1 MVNPFGKFK
10 NVVLIILA
18 IVAVLSITAFSPPG
32 QSISISTIQPE
43 VVDELLTGE
52 ELMFWVDVTLVDP
65 GVTPIY
71 EWEVDFGQ
79 IVGEGDSNQILYVAP
94 SEPGSVE
101 LKVTVGDGSY
111 QVSTS
116 KTLTILPQVLPEPA
130 PDQMYT
136 VQEGDTLSKLAQG
149 MCNRRASDFAAIQH
163 IANLRCE
170 QDEGFDCIVDANGI
184 EAGWNIYI
192 PTCDAITYYWVDQ
205 LNVLPDIDW
214 SVPREEIT
222 TAGSSTLYPVTSRI
236 AELFKALGFDG
247 HISIESIGTQAGFE
261 RFCNGEVDIVN
272 ASRPITGSEIVNCRQ
287 AGHEPIAFQVGR
299 DALVV
304 VVSGEN
310 DFIDTQEE
318 ITPNDLRQIFST
330 AKFWSDVKPEWST
343 EEIYHVYPT
352 QESDTFEYVATKLY
366 EGDAEALLS
375 ASNMIAHTGENEI
388 VNDIVDNPNAVGFLI
403 YASYSKN
410 KETLKAL
417 NVLGWLPSPE
427 TVAAGAYPLVRP
439 QYIYSTADVMSEKP
453 QVAAFINFYL
463 RTARHVI
470 DDLYFPLN
478 EDEFRASKSAYL
490 QATSWVPETTAGT
503 SVPTATPTREPAVPS
518 PASQEPFIGV
528 ITFAVD
534 ATEDNQPVRAD
545 TSFYADIEEIHAI
558 FSYEG
563 MSDGDTWERYWY
575 QDGEEVG
582 GGSDIWD
589 AGESGTFD
597 LSLSNDGQPLGS
609 GIWNLEI
616 YVNGELARSGTFV
629 IEGAAP
635 PSPTPQPAT
644 STPAPTARTYQI
656 AFSRWDGGK
665 HDLFI
670 ANTDGSGER
679 FLLERASGPSWSP
692 DGQYLSIY
700 GAEGVD
706 RQTRGG
712 VEYVVEGITNGIL
725 RLKVANFPSD
735 ITQVEIG
742 QYVREGTGRWTAWA
756 PNGDMVAF
764 DAARGGPDRRI
775 YFLGTDDN
783 QQYNVEIPG
792 EQAAWSPN
800 SNQVVYRSG
809 RDGKQ
814 GIWISNRDD
823 SGAHNITNEGNDS
836 FPSWSPDGGK
846 IAFHRDVGGNADI
859 YVMNTD
865 GGDIRR
871 LTDAPGT
878 DTLPTWTPDGRIV
891 FRSARSGSW
900 GIYIMNA
907 DGSGQQ
913 QIIANADPGPDWA
926 FGRMDVH

>member
-1 MVNPFGKFK
+1 MLKSSGRFNR
-10 NVVLIILA
+10 VVWTVLA
-18 IVAVLSITAFSPPG
+18 IVGVLSITSFSPPG
-32 QSISISTIQPE
+32 QSITISAIQPE
-43 VVDELLTGE
+43 AMNELLTGQE
-52 ELMFWVDVTLVDP
+52 AVFWIDVTPTDP
-65 GVTPIY
+65 NVTPTF

-79 IVGEGDSNQILYVAP
+79 IVGDGDSKQILYVAP

-101 LKVTVGDGSY
+101 LKVTAGDGGY

-116 KTLTILPQVLPEPA
+116 KTITIIPQILPEPE
-130 PDQMYT
+130 PDQIYT
-136 VQEGDTLSKLAQG
+136 VREGDTLSKIAQG
-149 MCNRRASDFAAIQH
+149 ICNRRASDFPAIQYV
-163 IANLRCE
+163 ANLRCE
-170 QDEGFDCIVDANGI
+170 QDDRFDCIADANVI

-214 SVPREEIT
+214 SVPGEAIT
-222 TAGSSTLYPVTSRI
+222 TAGSSTVYPLTSRI

-247 HISIESIGTQAGFE
+247 HVSIESIGTQAGFE
-261 RFCNGEVDIVN
+261 RFCNGEADIVN
-272 ASRPITGSEIVNCRQ
+272 ASRPITGEEIVNCRQ
-287 AGHEPIAFQVGR
+287 AGHELIPFQVGN
-299 DALVV
+299 DALVI

-310 DFIDTQEE
+310 AFIDTQEE
-318 ITPNDLRQIFST
+318 ITPNDLRQIYST
-330 AKFWSDVKPEWST
+330 AEFWSDVKPEWST
-343 EEIYHVYPT
+343 EEIYRVYPP
-352 QESDTFEYVATKLY
+352 QEADAFEYVATKLY
-366 EGDAEALLS
+366 QGDVDALLS
-375 ASNMIAHTGENEI
+375 ASNVVTHSGEYEI
-388 VNDIVDNPNAVGFLI
+388 VNDIVENPNAVGFLS

-427 TVAAGAYPLVRP
+427 TVAAGTYPLVRP
-439 QYIYSTADVMSEKP
+439 QYIYSSADVMSRKP

-470 DDLYFPLN
+470 DDLCFPVN
-478 EDEFRASKSAYL
+478 EDAFRESKSAYL
-490 QATSWVPETTAGT
+490 QAVGWTSETAPTA
-503 SVPTATPTREPAVPS
+503 VPTKAPAATPSPVSQQPS
-518 PASQEPFIGV
+518 IGA

-534 ATEDNQPVRAD
+534 ATEDNQPIGAAS
-545 TSFYADIEEIHAI
+545 SFQADIEEIHAI

-563 MSDGDTWERYWY
+563 MSDGDPWERYWY

-582 GGSDIWD
+582 GGSDVWD

-597 LSLSNDGQPLGS
+597 LSLSNNGQPLGS
-609 GIWNLEI
+609 GIWSLEI
-616 YVNGELARSGTFV
+616 YADGELARSGSFV
-629 IEGAAP
+629 IEGSAP

-670 ANTDGSGER
+670 ADTDGSGER
-679 FLLERASGPSWSP
+679 FLLERAAGPSWSP
-692 DGQYLSIY
+692 SGQYLSIY

-725 RLKVANFPSD
+725 WLEVANFPSD

-742 QYVREGTGRWTAWA
+742 QYVREGSGRWTAWA
-756 PNGDMVAF
+756 PNGEMIAF

-783 QQYNVEIPG
+783 QQYNIEIPG
-792 EQAAWSPN
+792 EQASWSPN

-836 FPSWSPDGGK
+836 FPSWSPDGRS
-846 IAFHRDVGGNADI
+846 IAFHRDAGGNVDI

-865 GGDIRR
+865 GGNVRR
-871 LTDAPGT
+871 LTDAPGP

-900 GIYIMNA
+900 TIYIMNA
-907 DGSGQQ
+907 DGSGQR

>member
-1 MVNPFGKFK
+1 MVKSSGAFK
-10 NVVLIILA
+10 KALSFVLAVVS
-18 IVAVLSITAFSPPG
+18 VLSITSFSPPG
-32 QSISISTIQPE
+32 QSMNVGDIQPE
-43 VVDELLTGE
+43 AVNTLLAGE
-52 ELMFWVDVTLVDP
+52 EAIFWVDVTLNDP
-65 GVTPIY
+65 SVTPTY
-71 EWEVDFGQ
+71 TWEVDAGQ
-79 IVGEGDSNQILYVAP
+79 IAGETAGAQILYVAP

-101 LKVTVGDGSY
+101 ITVTVGDGSH
-111 QVSTS
+111 QVLTS
-116 KTLTILPQVLPEPA
+116 KTLTIIPQVLPEPE
-130 PDQMYT
+130 PDHMYT

-149 MCNRRASDFAAIQH
+149 ICNRRASDFAAIQH

-170 QDEGFDCIVDANGI
+170 QDEDFDCIADANVL
-184 EAGWNIYI
+184 ETGWNIYI
-192 PTCDAITYYWVDQ
+192 PACDAITYYWVDQ

-214 SVPREEIT
+214 SMPQEEIT
-222 TAGSSTLYPVTSRI
+222 TAGSSTVYPVTSRI

-247 HISIESIGTQAGFE
+247 HISIESIGTQVAFE

-272 ASRPITGSEIVNCRQ
+272 ASRPITGSEIVSCRQ
-287 AGHEPIAFQVGR
+287 AGREPIAFQVGK

-330 AKFWSDVKPEWST
+330 AKFWSDVKPEWSS
-343 EEIYHVYPT
+343 EEIYRVYPP
-352 QESDTFEYVATKLY
+352 QESDAFEYVATKLY
-366 EGDAEALLS
+366 EGNAEALLS
-375 ASNMIAHTGENEI
+375 ASNVITHTGENEI
-388 VNDIVDNPNAVGFLI
+388 VNDIVDNPNAVGFLS

-410 KETLKAL
+410 QETLKAL
-417 NVLGWLPSPE
+417 NVLGWFPSSE
-427 TVAAGAYPLVRP
+427 TAAAGTYPLVRP
-439 QYIYSTADVMSEKP
+439 QYLYSTADVMSQKP

-490 QATSWVPETTAGT
+490 QVTGWTPESITATLAKP
-503 SVPTATPTREPAVPS
+503 PTATPAPG
-518 PASQEPFIGV
+518 SQKPVIGV
-528 ITFAVD
+528 ITFAVG
-534 ATEDNQPVRAD
+534 ATEDKQPIRAD
-545 TSFYADIEEIHAI
+545 TSFYAEIEEIHAI
-558 FSYEG
+558 FSYSG
-563 MSDGDTWERYWY
+563 MSDSDIWERYWY
-575 QDGEEVG
+575 QNGEEVG
-582 GGSDIWD
+582 GGSDTWD
-589 AGESGTFD
+589 GGESGTFD
-597 LSLSNDGQPLGS
+597 LSLTNDGQPLGS

-629 IEGAAP
+629 IEGGAS

-665 HDLFI
+665 HNLFI

-679 FLLERASGPSWSP
+679 FLLERAAGPSWSK

-700 GAEGVD
+700 GEEGVD
-706 RQTRGG
+706 RQVRGG

-725 RLKVANFPSD
+725 WLKVANFPDD
-735 ITQVEIG
+735 ITQVEMG
-742 QYVREGTGRWTAWA
+742 QYVREGSGRWTAWA
-756 PNGDMVAF
+756 PNGAMVAF

-775 YFLGTDDN
+775 YFLGTADN
-783 QQYNVEIPG
+783 QQYNIEIPG
-792 EQAAWSPN
+792 EQASWSPD
-800 SNQVVYRSG
+800 SSQVVYRSG

-836 FPSWSPDGGK
+836 FPSWSPDGRS
-846 IAFHRDVGGNADI
+846 IAFHRDAGGNVDI

-865 GGDIRR
+865 GSNIRR
-871 LTDAPGT
+871 LTDAPGP

-891 FRSARSGSW
+891 FRSARTGSW
-900 GIYIMNA
+900 GIYIMNG
-907 DGSGQQ
+907 DGSGQK
-913 QIIANADPGPDWA
+913 QIFANADPGPDWA
-926 FGRMDVH
+926 FGRMEVH